1 MYIYTSQS
9 VRKFTRCT
17 PTLSY
22 VKLLHDTRVRVKH
35 HLYEE
40 RETTNN
46 ELTSTFSR
54 FVCVKFCTQLNHGKG
69 EGIRRY
75 FVISMNDIT
84 SKESRFLGNLTRN

>member
-54 FVCVKFCTQLNHGKG
+54 LCRMLKKLSLITENESFFVKFCT
-69 EGIRRY
+69 
-75 FVISMNDIT
+75 
-84 SKESRFLGNLTRN
+84 

>member
-1 MYIYTSQS
+1 MSTATKTRTFPGFRQAYSYVYLYKS

-54 FVCVKFCTQLNHGKG
+54 LCRMLKEIVLNYRK
-69 EGIRRY
+69 
-75 FVISMNDIT
+75 
-84 SKESRFLGNLTRN
+84 